1 MTARTHLADDR
12 PSDFRGRFQRRAR
25 GVSGRSQGLINIG
38 GKRIAMV
45 AAAVAVP
52 AFAAP
57 SDWGIAQLLGNEEP
71 VHQTTLGFETP
82 GESFPGSAF
91 YYLADDGF
99 APPGAGGGYAGST
112 LGSDAHWDSETPRPV
127 MGIARPL
134 FATGTVT
141 DEARALHCLTQAVYY
156 EAASESDAGQRAVAQ
171 VVLNR
176 VAHPAYPNTVC
187 GVVYQ
192 GSERRTGCQF
202 TFTCDGALARRPA
215 RFAWDRAQRVA
226 QAALAG
232 AVYTPVGLATHY
244 HTIQV
249 NPYWAPSLNRLTT
262 IGMHIFYSWRGKAG
276 RPGAFT
282 DTYRG
287 NEPIAAPHARTVV
300 DPAAAMDPLSLEKAY
315 ESGLQRA
322 TALPVPDASFT
333 PAPSAHPRPDYT
345 PAVEA
350 RGGDAQFDGGRL
362 PDSGS
367 VKSEYARSGE
377 WIAKP

>member
-1 MTARTHLADDR
+1 M
-12 PSDFRGRFQRRAR
+12 
-25 GVSGRSQGLINIG
+25 
-38 GKRIAMV
+38 
-45 AAAVAVP
+45 P

-57 SDWGIAQLLGNEEP
+57 TGWGLPDFANGEP
-71 VHQTTLGFETP
+71 TAKAHPMGFETP

-99 APPGAGGGYAGST
+99 GPSPPVQAHAPLDP
-112 LGSDAHWDSETPRPV
+112 DAHWDSDAAHPATFSA
-127 MGIARPL
+127 ARPL
-134 FATGTVT
+134 FARGTAT
-141 DEARALHCLTQAVYY
+141 DESRALHCLTQAVYY

-176 VAHPAYPNTVC
+176 VTHPAFPKSVC

-202 TFTCDGALARRPA
+202 TFTCDGSLARVPA
-215 RFAWDRAQRVA
+215 RFAWDRAQAVA
-226 QAALAG
+226 RAALAG
-232 AVYTPVGLATHY
+232 YVYTPVGLATHY

-262 IGMHIFYSWRGKAG
+262 IGAHIFYSWRGAAG
-276 RPGAFT
+276 RPTAF
-282 DTYRG
+282 DSTYLG
-287 NEPIAAPHARTVV
+287 NEPIAAPHARTTV
-300 DPAAAMDPLSLEKAY
+300 DPRADLDPVALAKAY
-315 ESGLQRA
+315 ESGLQRSA
-322 TALPVPDASFT
+322 AAGAPGAMGLTAAPVAQ
-333 PAPSAHPRPDYT
+333 PRPDYT

-350 RGGDAQFDGGRL
+350 RGGEALYSGTRL

-377 WIAKP
+377 WLASPK